1 MQSKDITLPYD
12 CMLQPQKD
20 FLLELISTEKKWII
34 HDNVMLYKRSGARK
48 ELSTVDVLE
57 SICGQLL
64 TSKAY
69 PDPKARLAICNIV
82 LQRIQAS
89 IPLSAGVQR
98 ELNQRLFP
106 DAKVC
111 SDDKMSSEGERREE
125 ALRPEDEKEAL
136 GEAESEE

>member
-82 LQRIQAS
+82 LQRFWSRVPTPSEVVNQIMARLPLAAS
-89 IPLSAGVQR
+89 YT
-98 ELNQRLFP
+98 
-106 DAKVC
+106 
-111 SDDKMSSEGERREE
+111 
-125 ALRPEDEKEAL
+125 
-136 GEAESEE
+136 